1 VLNDLAANAAGEG
14 IARHGDE
21 LRRSHRTKSFLG
33 RLLGVQ
39 TEDAAYRKGAEGE
52 QLVGKQLAKLGPG
65 WHVLHSIPI
74 GSKGTDIDH
83 LVIGPAGSFSLN
95 TKNHQGGHVTVYADG
110 VVVNR
115 RQTRYLEASR
125 SEARKVSRILERAVG
140 YPVDVTPVVVVIA
153 DSFAPKEQPVDVRV
167 VARKRIRQWFEALPK
182 ILDVETVEGIYAAA
196 RRPETWT

>member
-125 SEARKVSRILERAVG
+125 SEARKVSRILERVVG

-153 DSFAPKEQPVDVRV
+153 NSFAPKEQPVDVRV

>member
-95 TKNHQGGHVTVYADG
+95 TKNHCRGHVTVYADG

-125 SEARKVSRILERAVG
+125 SEARKVSRILERVVG

-167 VARKRIRQWFEALPK
+167 VARKRKRQWFEALPK
-182 ILDVETVEGIYAAA
+182 ILDAETVEGVYAAA